1 MNHGSLFSGIGGFD
15 LASQWMG
22 WNNVFHCEIE
32 EFPRKILE
40 YYWPQA
46 KSYEDIKQTDFS
58 IWRGKIDIL
67 SGGFPCQPYST
78 AGKRQG
84 KNDSRH
90 LWPEMYRAIQEI
102 RPRWVVGENVR
113 GIVSWNE
120 GLVFDEVCAE
130 LENEGYEVIPFV
142 LPAAGIN
149 APHKRERV
157 FFIAR
162 KTLEDSDKCRQLFR
176 ELVQEGTSIW
186 EQRNISTGSSN
197 GVYISEGSSTNSN
210 LNEYRREEYRSLS
223 EEERVQGEYRQNNSS
238 SREFSGANKH
248 PYDEQGTPTH
258 SNSTRDRNSL
268 RTNKKWEKEI
278 KERGRQSQFEYRQN
292 GKYGDATNP
301 SSIGHRG
308 GDIRPSSDKEQE
320 WEMDKSIRQ
329 HRNGVW
335 SEVEGCSTDAT
346 NSNSGRL
353 EGSVEERWNSLDV
366 EWEGYIRRTTNPQ
379 YTFSELHRYANTGW
393 EAFPTQSPICG
404 RNDGIS
410 SRLDDITFPKWRKE
424 SIKGYGNAIVPQ
436 LVLRI
441 FKAIED
447 FDSIF
452 KPNS

>member
-238 SREFSGANKH
+238 SREFSGANQH

-258 SNSTRDRNSL
+258 PNSTRDRNSL
-268 RTNKKWEKEI
+268 RTNSNRKEDDQ
-278 KERGRQSQFEYRQN
+278 RWQGQSQFKHRENGEYGN
-292 GKYGDATNP
+292 ATNT
-301 SSIGHRG
+301 SSIGRG
-308 GDIRPSSDKEQE
+308 RGDFGQETDKEQE
-320 WEMDKSIRQ
+320 RQ
-329 HRNGVW
+329 MGEGIGQHGDRIW
-335 SEVEGCSTDAT
+335 SETSGRSTDAT
-346 NSNSGRL
+346 NTDSGRL
-353 EGSVEERWNSLDV
+353 EGAITQGWDSLDV

>member
-22 WNNVFHCEIE
+22 WNNIFHCEIE

-40 YYWPQA
+40 YYWPKA
-46 KSYEDIKQTDFS
+46 ISYEDIKKTTFS
-58 IWRGKIDIL
+58 VHRGNIDIL

-90 LWPEMYRAIQEI
+90 LWPEMLRAIQEI

-113 GIVSWNE
+113 GIISWNE
-120 GLVFDEVCAE
+120 GLVFDEVCTE
-130 LENEGYEVIPFV
+130 LENEGYQVIPFV

-162 KTLEDSDKCRQLFR
+162 KTLEDSNKCRQLHR
-176 ELVQEGTSIW
+176 KLVEEGASVW
-186 EQRNISTGSSN
+186 EQRDFSTRSSN
-197 GVYISEGSSTNSN
+197 GVYISEGFATNSN
-210 LNEYRREEYRSLS
+210 LNEYRGKEYRGLS
-223 EEERVQGEYRQNNSS
+223 EEERIQTEHRKDNSS
-238 SREFSGANKH
+238 SRKFGGADSNS
-248 PYDEQGTPTH
+248 YDEQRPT
-258 SNSTRDRNSL
+258 S
-268 RTNKKWEKEI
+268 
-278 KERGRQSQFEYRQN
+278 
-292 GKYGDATNP
+292 NP

-308 GDIRPSSDKEQE
+308 GDIRSSSDKKQE
-320 WEMDKSIRQ
+320 WEMDKSIGQ

-346 NSNSGRL
+346 NPNSGRL

-366 EWEGYIRRTTNPQ
+366 EWEGYIRRITNPQ
-379 YTFSELHRYANTGW
+379 YTTSELYGYANTGW
-393 EAFPTQSPICG
+393 EAFPTQSPVCG

-410 SRLDDITFPKWRKE
+410 TRLDNITFPKWRKE

-436 LVLRI
+436 IALRI

>member
-238 SREFSGANKH
+238 SREFSGANQH
-248 PYDEQGTPTH
+248 PYDEQGTTTH
-258 SNSTRDRNSL
+258 PNSTGDRNTL
-268 RTNKKWEKEI
+268 RTNEHREKNDQ
-278 KERGRQSQFEYRQN
+278 GWQGQSQFEHREN
-292 GKYGDATNP
+292 GEYGNASNT
-301 SSIGHRG
+301 SSIGRRG
-308 GDIRPSSDKEQE
+308 RDFGQEADKEQE
-320 WEMDKSIRQ
+320 RQ
-329 HRNGVW
+329 MGEGIGQHGNRVR
-335 SEVEGCSTDAT
+335 SETSGRSTDVT
-346 NSNSGRL
+346 NTDSGRL
-353 EGSVEERWNSLDV
+353 EGAITQGWDSLDV

-447 FDSIF
+447 FDNIF